1 MTITLKNG
9 EKLNLEV
16 NSLILEYIE
25 EYDGGLE
32 QLLKD
37 ATGQKDE
44 NGYTKTMYA
53 TNHLIYSIVAS
64 NYDKEITYRQ
74 AIRLI
79 DFKDVEEIVNF
90 ISSKLPSLKQ
100 NMKNIEPEVKNK
112 HRF

>member
-9 EKLNLEV
+9 ENLKLEV

-37 ATGQKDE
+37 ATGEKDK

-53 TNHLIYSIVAS
+53 ANHLIYSIIAS
-64 NYDKEITYRQ
+64 NYDKELTYRQ

-79 DFKDVEEIVNF
+79 KFKDIKRIVHF
-90 ISSKLPSLKQ
+90 LSSELPSLKQ
-100 NMKNIEPEVKNK
+100 NMGKIKQEVKSK